1 MLKRFS
7 ILLLG
12 AFSLAAVSLCSS
24 PAVTVKTESNN
35 MRQNDLSQRELQGEL
50 VEEPPA
56 DSVQTFT
63 MKATYYSNSLHGR
76 RTTNGEHYDKNK
88 LTCAHRKFPFNTLL
102 KITNKDNGKQ
112 VIVRVNDRGPF
123 TRKMDLDLSHAAA
136 AELGMLK
143 AGVKY
148 VQVQVLGVE
157 EPKLSESTR

>member
-7 ILLLG
+7 MLLLG
-12 AFSLAAVSLCSS
+12 AFSLAAVSLLST
-24 PAVTVKTESNN
+24 PAQTVKEQSNN
-35 MRQNDLSQRELQGEL
+35 TRQNELSQRELRGEL

-56 DSVQTFT
+56 DSCQTFT
-63 MKATYYSNSLHGR
+63 MKATYYANSFQGKH
-76 RTTNGEHYDKNK
+76 TTSGEHYDKDK

-123 TRKMDLDLSHAAA
+123 TRNMDLDLSHAAA

-148 VQVQVLGVE
+148 VQVQVLGVD
-157 EPKLSESTR
+157 EPKVAESTR